1 MSKMLSILAAI
12 FVLSM
17 VGLSGPADAAQRGAD
32 GIRNF
37 DQYEFSSVRRQR
49 RVVRRSYGPRY
60 YNQGSYGY
68 QPYGYQPYGYQPY
81 GYYAP
86 APVPF
91 PFFPFFPFIR

>member
-1 MSKMLSILAAI
+1 MTKMLSVLSAT

-17 VGLSGPADAAQRGAD
+17 VALSGQADAAQRGAD
-32 GIRNF
+32 GIRNL
-37 DQYEFSSVRRQR
+37 DQTEFSSVRRQR
-49 RVVRRSYGPRY
+49 RVVRRYYGPRY
-60 YNQGSYGY
+60 YNQGPYGY